1 MRVGEK
7 KERMGEVNAERK
19 LYICVQLILFNS
31 LYDFENYNQKANI
44 MCSTTMLK
52 LLRREKKLFCHV
64 NREI

>member
-52 LLRREKKLFCHV
+52 LLRIEKKIILPC
-64 NREI
+64 

>member
-52 LLRREKKLFCHV
+52 LLRIEKKLFCHV